1 MRNSEAAVSTRVNV
15 PDFAFAL
22 FLIALGALAF
32 VLAGELAVGSAAAM
46 GPGYVP
52 RGLALLIMILG
63 IVMGARA
70 AVADRQPF
78 AAVALRPLLLVG
90 AAVALF
96 AVLLPRVGLVLTS
109 IAVVVCA
116 GFAAYDVRWRE
127 NALLAVGLAVF
138 AVLLFVTALGLPIR
152 VWPW

>member
-1 MRNSEAAVSTRVNV
+1 MPTRVNI
-15 PDFAFAL
+15 PDLAFAL
-22 FLIALGALAF
+22 FLVALGILAFALAS
-32 VLAGELAVGSAAAM
+32 ELPVGSAAVM

-52 RGLALLIMILG
+52 RGLALMIMIYG
-63 IVMGARA
+63 VVMGVRA
-70 AVADRQPF
+70 AFAGREPF
-78 AAVALRPLLLVG
+78 PAVALRPLLLIG

-96 AVLLPRVGLVLTS
+96 AILLPFVGLVLTS

-116 GFAAYDVRWRE
+116 GLAAYDVRLRE
-127 NALLAVGLAVF
+127 NAVLAVALAAF